1 LVAKRSLRQS
11 GRLDNRQAAQMPPV
25 FILRHVMADA
35 NLYSTDG
42 KHSFYQN
49 GDYFYSMKTGETLF
63 YPSGKHLYSMDGV
76 LF

>member
-1 LVAKRSLRQS
+1 
-11 GRLDNRQAAQMPPV
+11 
-25 FILRHVMADA
+25 MADA